1 MKEEDVSSQNV
12 NPTSNRNS
20 VASASASASATPV
33 DRFRRRARSPSPPQ
47 TAAAS
52 SVGASS
58 PAVLVN
64 AGSVDWTGH
73 GLGSS
78 VRSCRPWDR
87 GDLLRRLAT
96 FKPSNWLGKP
106 KTASSLACAQ
116 KGWVSVDLDK
126 IQCEYCGSNLH
137 YSPPQNSLNPPEAD
151 SIREEFSKQLDD
163 AHESSCPWVGNCC
176 PESLV
181 QFPPTPPS
189 ALIGGYKDRC
199 DGLLQFYSLPIV
211 SESAIDQ
218 MRASRRPQI
227 DRLLAQP
234 QVCANDDPSFRI
246 DTISAAET
254 SKEEALSNYS
264 RAQKLISLCG
274 WEPRWLPNI
283 QDCEEHS
290 AQSARNGC
298 PSGPARNQSRPQ
310 DPGPSR
316 KQLSSSSRKASGNYE
331 VLGPEYKSESRSP
344 LLDCSLCGVTIRI
357 WDFMTTSRPAQFAP
371 LNANLP
377 ETSKKIGVTRGTSAT
392 SGING
397 WFANEGMEQ
406 QQNED
411 ADEAETSVKRRLVSN
426 PGISFYQTAA
436 GASSSAQLN
445 MSVTRDNYQFS
456 DRGKEVLRRQPS
468 ESEVGDRAAS
478 YESRGPSTRKRSLDD
493 GGSTADRPCLR
504 IQHADSV
511 EGTVVDREGDEV
523 NDDSAGPS
531 KRTRGSEVHET
542 YLPFYGR
549 DLSVGGPSHSLDAEN
564 EREVNRSDPFSEGN
578 EQAMAFPGAR
588 DSARVSSV
596 IAMDTICHSAN
607 DDSMESVENHPADF
621 EDVNYPSVATA
632 QSADFN
638 DPSEL
643 NFSNQA
649 QQSACFQPAP
659 VRSNAEPGISSIN
672 DGEEVL
678 NTETVTAQGRD
689 GPSLGV
695 SGGSV
700 GMGASHEAEI
710 HGADVSVHRGDSVV
724 GDMEPVAEVIENLG
738 QSGEF
743 APDQG
748 VTDDFVPEEMD
759 REGRLGDSQDR
770 VSQSVARADSGSK
783 IVDSLKAESV
793 ESGEKM
799 SNINVLM
806 NDDSVHPSLS
816 CNAIVCSGYEASKEE
831 VTQTWNESPLNAG
844 FALPGSS
851 YTANGQGPPNG
862 DSNDEIVE
870 FDPIKYH
877 NCYCPW
883 VNENVAAA
891 GCSSNSSSSSS
902 FAEAVC
908 GWQLTLDALDSFP
921 SLENAQIQP
930 MESESAASLCK
941 DDHRTP
947 SQKLLKRHSFI
958 SGHGKK

>member
-1 MKEEDVSSQNV
+1 MKEESESSQNRR
-12 NPTSNRNS
+12 SNRNRVS
-20 VASASASASATPV
+20 SASASAAPV
-33 DRFRRRARSPSPPQ
+33 DRFRRSPSPPQ

-58 PAVLVN
+58 HAVPVN
-64 AGSVDWTGH
+64 AGSVDWTGQ
-73 GLGSS
+73 GIGSS
-78 VRSCRPWDR
+78 RRSCRPWDR

-96 FKPSNWLGKP
+96 FKPCNWLAKP

-126 IQCEYCGSNLH
+126 IQCEYCGSSLH
-137 YSPPQNSLNPPEAD
+137 YTPTQNSLNHPQAD
-151 SIREEFSKQLDD
+151 SIREEFSKQLDG
-163 AHESSCPWVGNCC
+163 AHESSCPWIGNCC

-181 QFPPTPPS
+181 QFPPTPPP

-199 DGLLQFYSLPIV
+199 DGLLQLYSLPIV
-211 SESAIDQ
+211 SVSTIDQ
-218 MRASRRPQI
+218 MRASRGPQV
-227 DRLLAQP
+227 DRLLALP
-234 QVCANDDPSFRI
+234 QVYACDVPSLKT
-246 DTISAAET
+246 DSVSAAET

-290 AQSARNGC
+290 AQSARN
-298 PSGPARNQSRPQ
+298 QSRLQ

-316 KQLSSSSRKASGNYE
+316 KQFSASSRKASGNYE

-357 WDFMTTSRPAQFAP
+357 WDFLATSRPVPLAP
-371 LNANLP
+371 ISVNLP
-377 ETSKKIGVTRGTSAT
+377 ETSKKMGVTRGTSAT

-397 WFANEGMEQ
+397 WFANEDMEQ

-411 ADEAETSVKRRLVSN
+411 VDEAETSGKRRLVSN
-426 PGISFYQTAA
+426 TGISFYQTAA
-436 GASSSAQLN
+436 GASSSTQLN
-445 MSVTRDNYQFS
+445 MSVTRENYQFS
-456 DRGKEVLRRQPS
+456 DRGKEVMRRQPS
-468 ESEVGDRAAS
+468 GSEAGDRADS
-478 YESRGPSTRKRSLDD
+478 YESRGPSTRKRNLED
-493 GGSTADRPCLR
+493 GGSTADRPYLR

-511 EGTVVDREGDEV
+511 EGSVVDRYGDEV
-523 NDDSAGPS
+523 NDDSAGAS
-531 KRTRGSEVHET
+531 KRTRGSEVQET
-542 YLPFYGR
+542 FVPFYGR
-549 DLSVGGPSHSLDAEN
+549 DLSVGGPSHSVDAEN

-588 DSARVSSV
+588 DSARASSV

-607 DDSMESVENHPADF
+607 DDSMESVENRPGDF
-621 EDVNYPSVATA
+621 DDVNYPYPSVARA

-643 NFSNQA
+643 NLSNQA

-659 VRSNAEPGISSIN
+659 VRSNAEQGISSIN
-672 DGEEVL
+672 NGEEVL
-678 NTETVTAQGRD
+678 NTETETETETVIAQEKD

-710 HGADVSVHRGDSVV
+710 HGADVSIHRGDSVV
-724 GDMEPVAEVIENLG
+724 GDMEPVAEVIEVL
-738 QSGEF
+738 GEF

-759 REGRLGDSQDR
+759 LEGRLGDSQDR
-770 VSQSVARADSGSK
+770 VSQSVARADSGGSK
-783 IVDSLKAESV
+783 IVDSLKAESI

-799 SNINVLM
+799 SNMNVLM

-816 CNAIVCSGYEASKEE
+816 CNAIVCSGFEASKEE

-851 YTANGQGPPNG
+851 YTANGQGPNG
-862 DSNDEIVE
+862 DSNDELVE

-891 GCSSNSSSSSS
+891 GCSSNSLSFSSI
-902 FAEAVC
+902 AEALC
-908 GWQLTLDALDSFP
+908 GWQLTLDALDSFQ

-941 DDHRTP
+941 GLNRINART
-947 SQKLLKRHSFI
+947 
-958 SGHGKK
+958 

>member
-1 MKEEDVSSQNV
+1 MKEDDVSSRNV
-12 NPTSNRNS
+12 NPRSNRNS
-20 VASASASASATPV
+20 VASASASASAAPV
-33 DRFRRRARSPSPPQ
+33 DSLRRRARSPSPPQ

-58 PAVLVN
+58 PAVPVN

-78 VRSCRPWDR
+78 GRSCRPWDR

-96 FKPSNWLGKP
+96 FKPCNWLGKP

-116 KGWVSVDLDK
+116 KGWVSIDLDK
-126 IQCEYCGSNLH
+126 IQCEYCGSSLH
-137 YSPPQNSLNPPEAD
+137 YSPPQHQLNHPQAAD
-151 SIREEFSKQLDD
+151 SSKEEFSKKLDD
-163 AHESSCPWVGNCC
+163 AHEGSCPWIGNCC

-211 SESAIDQ
+211 SVSAIDQ
-218 MRASRRPQI
+218 MRASRRLQI

-234 QVCANDDPSFRI
+234 QVYAHDDPSLRMDNI
-246 DTISAAET
+246 LAAET
-254 SKEEALSNYS
+254 SKQEALSNYS

-298 PSGPARNQSRPQ
+298 PSGPSRNQSRFQ

-316 KQLSSSSRKASGNYE
+316 KQLSASSRKASGNYE

-357 WDFMTTSRPAQFAP
+357 WDFLTTSRPVPLAP
-371 LNANLP
+371 INANLP
-377 ETSKKIGVTRGTSAT
+377 ETSKKTALTRGNSAT

-411 ADEAETSVKRRLVSN
+411 ADEAETSVKRRIASN
-426 PGISFYQTAA
+426 AGISFYQTAA

-456 DRGKEVLRRQPS
+456 DRGKEILLRQPS
-468 ESEVGDRAAS
+468 GSEVGDRAAS
-478 YESRGPSTRKRSLDD
+478 YESRGPSTRKRNLED
-493 GGSTADRPCLR
+493 GGSTADRPYLR
-504 IQHADSV
+504 VQHTDSV
-511 EGTVVDREGDEV
+511 EGTVVDRDGDEV

-531 KRTRGSEVHET
+531 KRSRGSEVHET
-542 YLPFYGR
+542 YLPSYGR
-549 DLSVGGPSHSLDAEN
+549 ELSVGGPSHSVDAEN

-588 DSARVSSV
+588 DSARASSV

-607 DDSMESVENHPADF
+607 DDSMESVENQPGDF
-621 EDVNYPSVATA
+621 DDVNYPPAATG
-632 QSADFN
+632 QSA

-659 VRSNAEPGISSIN
+659 VRSNAEAGISSIN
-672 DGEEVL
+672 DGEEVM

-689 GPSLGV
+689 GPSIGV

-710 HGADVSVHRGDSVV
+710 HGADLSVHRGDSVV

-759 REGRLGDSQDR
+759 REGRLGDIQDR

-799 SNINVLM
+799 SNVNALM
-806 NDDSVHPSLS
+806 NEDSVHPSLS
-816 CNAIVCSGYEASKEE
+816 CNAIVCSGFEASKEE

-851 YTANGQGPPNG
+851 YTANDQGPPNG

-902 FAEAVC
+902 IAEALC
-908 GWQLTLDALDSFP
+908 GWQLTIDALDSFQ

-958 SGHGKK
+958 SRHGKK

>member
-1 MKEEDVSSQNV
+1 MKEDDVSSRNV
-12 NPTSNRNS
+12 NPRSNRNS

-33 DRFRRRARSPSPPQ
+33 DSLRRRARSPSPPQ

-58 PAVLVN
+58 PAVPVN

-73 GLGSS
+73 GLGLGSS
-78 VRSCRPWDR
+78 GRSCRPWDR

-126 IQCEYCGSNLH
+126 IQCEYCGSSLH
-137 YSPPQNSLNPPEAD
+137 YSTPQHQLNQPQAD
-151 SIREEFSKQLDD
+151 SMGEEFSKQLDD
-163 AHESSCPWVGNCC
+163 AHESSCPWIGNCC

-211 SESAIDQ
+211 SVSAIDQ
-218 MRASRRPQI
+218 IRASRRPQI
-227 DRLLAQP
+227 DRLLA
-234 QVCANDDPSFRI
+234 NDDPNFRMGNVL
-246 DTISAAET
+246 AAET
-254 SKEEALSNYS
+254 SKQEALSNYS

-298 PSGPARNQSRPQ
+298 PSGPSRNQSRFQ

-316 KQLSSSSRKASGNYE
+316 KQLSASSRKASGNYE

-357 WDFMTTSRPAQFAP
+357 WDFLATSRPVQLAP
-371 LNANLP
+371 INANLP
-377 ETSKKIGVTRGTSAT
+377 ETSKKMALTRGTSAT

-397 WFANEGMEQ
+397 WIGMEQ

-411 ADEAETSVKRRLVSN
+411 VDEAETSGKRRLGSN
-426 PGISFYQTAA
+426 AGISFYQTAA

-456 DRGKEVLRRQPS
+456 DRGKEVLLRQPS
-468 ESEVGDRAAS
+468 GSEVGDRAAS
-478 YESRGPSTRKRSLDD
+478 YESRGPSTRKRNLED
-493 GGSTADRPCLR
+493 GGSTADRPYLR

-511 EGTVVDREGDEV
+511 EGTVVDRDGDEV

-531 KRTRGSEVHET
+531 KRSRGSEVNET
-542 YLPFYGR
+542 YLPSYGR
-549 DLSVGGPSHSLDAEN
+549 ELSVGGPSHSVDAEN

-588 DSARVSSV
+588 DSARASSV
-596 IAMDTICHSAN
+596 IAMDTVCHSAN
-607 DDSMESVENHPADF
+607 DDSMESVENRPGDFDDVDYPPA
-621 EDVNYPSVATA
+621 VTA
-632 QSADFN
+632 QSA

-649 QQSACFQPAP
+649 QQSACFLPAP
-659 VRSNAEPGISSIN
+659 VRSNVEPGISSIN
-672 DGEEVL
+672 DGEEVM

-689 GPSLGV
+689 GPSIGV

-710 HGADVSVHRGDSVV
+710 HGADLSVHRGDSVV

-759 REGRLGDSQDR
+759 REGSRLGDIQDR

-799 SNINVLM
+799 SNVNALM
-806 NDDSVHPSLS
+806 NEDSVHPSLS
-816 CNAIVCSGYEASKEE
+816 CNAIVCSGFEASKEE

-844 FALPGSS
+844 GFALPGSS
-851 YTANGQGPPNG
+851 YTANDQGPPNG
-862 DSNDEIVE
+862 DSNDENVE

-877 NCYCPW
+877 NCFCPW

-902 FAEAVC
+902 IAEALC
-908 GWQLTLDALDSFP
+908 GWQLTLDALDSFQ

-958 SGHGKK
+958 SRHGKK

>member
-12 NPTSNRNS
+12 NPRSNRNS

-52 SVGASS
+52 SAGASS

-64 AGSVDWTGH
+64 AGSVDWSGH
-73 GLGSS
+73 GLALS
-78 VRSCRPWDR
+78 VRSCRTWDR

-126 IQCEYCGSNLH
+126 LQCEYCGSILQ
-137 YSPPQNSLNPPEAD
+137 YSPPEDSLNPLEAD
-151 SIREEFSKQLDD
+151 TTGEKFSKQLDD
-163 AHESSCPWVGNCC
+163 AHESSCPWVGKSCS
-176 PESLV
+176 ESLV

-211 SESAIDQ
+211 SPSAIDQ

-227 DRLLAQP
+227 DRLLAH
-234 QVCANDDPSFRI
+234 ANDDLSFRM
-246 DTISAAET
+246 DNISAAET

-298 PSGPARNQSRPQ
+298 PSGPARNQSRLQ

-316 KQLSSSSRKASGNYE
+316 KQFSASSRKASGNYE
-331 VLGPEYKSESRSP
+331 VLGPEYKSESRIP
-344 LLDCSLCGVTIRI
+344 LLDCSLCGVTVRI
-357 WDFMTTSRPAQFAP
+357 CDFMTTSRPVPFAAI
-371 LNANLP
+371 NANLP
-377 ETSKKIGVTRGTSAT
+377 ETSKKMGVTHGTSAT

-397 WFANEGMEQ
+397 WFANEGMGQ

-411 ADEAETSVKRRLVSN
+411 VDEAETSVKRRLVSN
-426 PGISFYQTAA
+426 VGLSFYQNAA

-456 DRGKEVLRRQPS
+456 DRGKEVLWRQPS
-468 ESEVGDRAAS
+468 GSEVGDRAAS

-493 GGSTADRPCLR
+493 GGSTVDRPYLR
-504 IQHADSV
+504 IQRADSV
-511 EGTVVDREGDEV
+511 EGTVVDRDGDEV

-531 KRTRGSEVHET
+531 KRTRGSDVHEA
-542 YLPFYGR
+542 YPFLYGR

-578 EQAMAFPGAR
+578 EQVMAFPGAR
-588 DSARVSSV
+588 DSTRASSV

-607 DDSMESVENHPADF
+607 DDSMESVENHPGDF
-621 EDVNYPSVATA
+621 DDINYPSVATA

-659 VRSNAEPGISSIN
+659 VRFNAEQGISSIN

-748 VTDDFVPEEMD
+748 LTDDFVPAEMD

-770 VSQSVARADSGSK
+770 VSQSVVRADSGSK

-799 SNINVLM
+799 SNINVLI

-831 VTQTWNESPLNAG
+831 VTQTWESPLNAG

-851 YTANGQGPPNG
+851 YTANDQGPQNG
-862 DSNDEIVE
+862 DSNDDIVE

-891 GCSSNSSSSSS
+891 GCSSNSSGSSGC
-902 FAEAVC
+902 AEAVC
-908 GWQLTLDALDSFP
+908 GWQLTLDALDSFQ
-921 SLENAQIQP
+921 SLENPQNQT

-958 SGHGKK
+958 SSHGKK

>member
-1 MKEEDVSSQNV
+1 MKEEGESSQNV
-12 NPTSNRNS
+12 KPRSKRNS

-33 DRFRRRARSPSPPQ
+33 NRFRHRSARSPSPPL

-58 PAVLVN
+58 YAVPVN
-64 AGSVDWTGH
+64 AGSVDWTGQ
-73 GLGSS
+73 GMGSLG
-78 VRSCRPWDR
+78 RSCRPWDR

-106 KTASSLACAQ
+106 KTASSLVCAQ
-116 KGWVSVDLDK
+116 KGWVGVDLDK
-126 IQCEYCGSNLH
+126 IQCEFCGSSLH
-137 YSPPQNSLNPPEAD
+137 YSPPQNSLKRPEAD
-151 SIREEFSKQLDD
+151 SNGEEFSKQLDV

-211 SESAIDQ
+211 PVSAIDQ
-218 MRASRRPQI
+218 MRASRGPQI
-227 DRLLAQP
+227 DRLLALP
-234 QVCANDDPSFRI
+234 QVYANDDPSFRVGN
-246 DTISAAET
+246 ISATET
-254 SKEEALSNYS
+254 SKEEALSNYA

-290 AQSARNGC
+290 AQSTRNGC
-298 PSGPARNQSRPQ
+298 PSGPARNQSRVQ
-310 DPGPSR
+310 DPGPSM
-316 KQLSSSSRKASGNYE
+316 KQFSASSRKASGNYE

-357 WDFMTTSRPAQFAP
+357 WDFLTTSRPVPLAP
-371 LNANLP
+371 INANLP
-377 ETSKKIGVTRGTSAT
+377 ETSKKMGVTRGTSET

-397 WFANEGMEQ
+397 WFTNGGMEQ

-411 ADEAETSVKRRLVSN
+411 VDEAETSGKRKLVSN
-426 PGISFYQTAA
+426 TGTSFYQTAA

-456 DRGKEVLRRQPS
+456 DRGKEVMRRQPS
-468 ESEVGDRAAS
+468 GSETGDRAAS
-478 YESRGPSTRKRSLDD
+478 YESRGPSTRKRNLED
-493 GGSTADRPCLR
+493 GGSTADRPPYLR

-511 EGTVVDREGDEV
+511 EGSVVDRDGDEV

-531 KRTRGSEVHET
+531 KRTRGSEVQDT
-542 YLPFYGR
+542 CLPFYGR
-549 DLSVGGPSHSLDAEN
+549 DLSVGGPSHSVDAEN
-564 EREVNRSDPFSEGN
+564 KREVNRSEGN
-578 EQAMAFPGAR
+578 EQALAFRGAR
-588 DSARVSSV
+588 DSARASSV

-607 DDSMESVENHPADF
+607 DDSMESVENRPGDID
-621 EDVNYPSVATA
+621 DVNYPSVATA
-632 QSADFN
+632 QSADLN
-638 DPSEL
+638 DPSEFNL
-643 NFSNQA
+643 SNQA

-659 VRSNAEPGISSIN
+659 VRSNAEQGISSIN
-672 DGEEVL
+672 DGDEVL

-724 GDMEPVAEVIENLG
+724 GSMEPVAEVIEDL
-738 QSGEF
+738 GEF

-748 VTDDFVPEEMD
+748 VTDDFVPGEMD
-759 REGRLGDSQDR
+759 REDRLGDSQDR
-770 VSQSVARADSGSK
+770 VSQSVAKADSGSK
-783 IVDSLKAESV
+783 IVDSSKAESV

-799 SNINVLM
+799 SNMNVY
-806 NDDSVHPSLS
+806 DSVHPSLS
-816 CNAIVCSGYEASKEE
+816 CNAIVCSGFEASKDE

-902 FAEAVC
+902 VAEALC
-908 GWQLTLDALDSFP
+908 GWQLTLDALDSFQ

-941 DDHRTP
+941 DDHRAP
-947 SQKLLKRHSFI
+947 SQKLLKRSFI
-958 SGHGKK
+958 SSLGKK